1 MPEALPPL
9 IADPKAKGKYCI
21 LSNIGH
27 LGCSTHSYMLQRY
40 EKTTCKQYCNLL
52 LIANC
57 ILISEMLKCEKKVH
71 LRIDDEE
78 LILQTRKLKFREA
91 GYCGHNHRAGERQ
104 SWVLNASCPPPFQRF
119 EAFFSE

>member
-9 IADPKAKGKYCI
+9 IADPKTKGKYCI

-27 LGCSTHSYMLQRY
+27 LGVVLIATCCNAKK
-40 EKTTCKQYCNLL
+40 KTTCKQYCNLP

-78 LILQTRKLKFREA
+78 LILQTRKLKFRDG
-91 GYCGHNHRAGERQ
+91 GYCSYNHRAVERQ
-104 SWVLNASCPPPFQRF
+104 S
-119 EAFFSE
+119 